1 MTVILG
7 SKPNPIIPEHIDAIV
22 YVNASIYYRP
32 KMLGKN
38 RKEYHMLTI
47 QSLLDKPDQHSV
59 TRDIIRNQEVDH
71 FVEIQSIDI
80 SELKY
85 TWEELNYRYKKK
97 TTLTNKDRER
107 ITNEILPGGFFVEL
121 LTSEFSMMEKIR
133 KIKNCLKP
141 GGQKHLSMG
150 VFALLYAIFAR
161 IGTPPYYLCG
171 VGVESDGY
179 GYSSGVIPADTR
191 PVGHQI
197 ADVAALR
204 LLSRSKWAQS
214 IFATDET
221 LCRVTGINFHRP

>member
-7 SKPNPIIPEHIDAIV
+7 SKPNPILPEHIDAIV

-32 KMLGKN
+32 KILGKY
-38 RKEYHMLTI
+38 REEYHMMTI
-47 QSLLDKPDQHSV
+47 RSLLDTSEQHSV

-97 TTLTNKDRER
+97 TTLTPKEREH
-107 ITNEILPGGFFVEL
+107 ITNEILPGGFYLKVL
-121 LTSEFSMMEKIR
+121 KSEFSMKDKIR
-133 KIKNCLKP
+133 KIRKFLKP
-141 GGQKHLSMG
+141 TGQKHLSMG
-150 VFALLYAIFAR
+150 VFGLVYAIFAG
-161 IGTPPYYLCG
+161 IGTRPYYLCG

-179 GYSSGVIPADTR
+179 AYASGTGPTDTR
-191 PVGHQI
+191 NVGHLI

-221 LCRVTGINFHRP
+221 LCRVTGINFYQP